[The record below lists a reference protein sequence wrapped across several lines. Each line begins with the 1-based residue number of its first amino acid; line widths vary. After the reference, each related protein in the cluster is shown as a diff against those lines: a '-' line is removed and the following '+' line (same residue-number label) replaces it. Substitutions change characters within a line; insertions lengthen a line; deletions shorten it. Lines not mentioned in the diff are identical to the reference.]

1 MKYIVSFNNSLIST
15 VLGVTIKSASRSRNA
30 QILDQE
36 VKVIAIGMNKELEKT
51 QRINWKKSMESGYNR
66 KAIERPSKR

>member
-1 MKYIVSFNNSLIST
+1 MAYQSGNEHDLW
-15 VLGVTIKSASRSRNA
+15 LMENA

-51 QRINWKKSMESGYNR
+51 QRINWKKSMESGCR